1 MKNCNEKGNGKRILR
16 LKTDGVHFLAKGVAK
31 MYGCKAAE
39 KEKVKETFQKL
50 DANYFCQRKLFWD
63 TPVYHV

>member
-1 MKNCNEKGNGKRILR
+1 M
-16 LKTDGVHFLAKGVAK
+16 AKGVAK
-31 MYGCKAAE
+31 MCGCRAAE
-39 KEKVKETFQKL
+39 KKKIEEKGL

>member
-1 MKNCNEKGNGKRILR
+1 MTDEEK
-16 LKTDGVHFLAKGVAK
+16 GVHFLAKGVAK
-31 MYGCKAAE
+31 MYGCRAAE
-39 KEKVKETFQKL
+39 KKKIKETFQKL

>member
-1 MKNCNEKGNGKRILR
+1 MTGEKRECI
-16 LKTDGVHFLAKGVAK
+16 FLAKGVAK
-31 MYGCKAAE
+31 MYGCRAAE
-39 KEKVKETFQKL
+39 KKKIKETFQKL

>member
-1 MKNCNEKGNGKRILR
+1 MTGRKK
-16 LKTDGVHFLAKGVAK
+16 GVHFLTKGVAK
-31 MYGCKAAE
+31 MYKCKAAE
-39 KEKVKETFQKL
+39 KEKSEETFSKL